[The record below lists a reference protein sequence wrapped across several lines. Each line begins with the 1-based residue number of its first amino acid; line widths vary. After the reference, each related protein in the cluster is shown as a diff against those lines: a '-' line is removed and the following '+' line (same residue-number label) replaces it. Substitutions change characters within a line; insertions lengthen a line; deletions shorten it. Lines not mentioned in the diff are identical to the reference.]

1 MLLLFFSMCASLQKQ
16 APACCK
22 YVQVLCKLLIDGGD
36 DRKHNTK
43 TESGI
48 YVNFSLTNKKLF
60 EMYHHVWTLGRDTKS
75 LVKNFYSVKVQ
86 WELATSRARRSTLRA
101 QGEKTVQLW

>member
-1 MLLLFFSMCASLQKQ
+1 MCTSLQKQ

-22 YVQVLCKLLIDGGD
+22 YVQLLCKLLIDGGD

-48 YVNFSLTNKKLF
+48 YVNFSLAKKNPF
-60 EMYHHVWTLGRDTKS
+60 EMYPHVWTLGRDMKS
-75 LVKNFYSVKVQ
+75 LVNIFIV
-86 WELATSRARRSTLRA
+86 
-101 QGEKTVQLW
+101 

>member
-1 MLLLFFSMCASLQKQ
+1 MLLLFSMCTSLQKQ

-48 YVNFSLTNKKLF
+48 YVNFSLTNKNYLKCIL
-60 EMYHHVWTLGRDTKS
+60 MCGH
-75 LVKNFYSVKVQ
+75 
-86 WELATSRARRSTLRA
+86 WEET
-101 QGEKTVQLW
+101 